1 MIAIIFGKDSRF
13 FISLLKNFTMNNHL
27 SEIKRA
33 IEDSLAT
40 KQLILSDKALL
51 ERLVH
56 AVDCC
61 VGAIRNGGKIWFSG
75 NGGSAADAQHLAA
88 ELSGRFY
95 LDRKSIPAEAL
106 HVNTSFLTAVAN
118 DYGYDQV
125 FARLL
130 EGCAHPGDVLVA
142 ISTSG
147 HSKNVVEAAKL
158 AHDKGMQVIALT
170 GSAGGALGEHCDI
183 LLNVPSNDTPRIQE
197 CHILLG
203 HILCENI
210 ERDLFA

>member
-1 MIAIIFGKDSRF
+1 MKE
-13 FISLLKNFTMNNHL
+13 HL
-27 SEIKRA
+27 PEIVTA
-33 IEDSLAT
+33 IEKSVAV
-40 KQLILSDKALL
+40 KQLIISDKDLIQRMDAAIG
-51 ERLVH
+51 V
-56 AVDCC
+56 C
-61 VGAIRNGGKIWFSG
+61 VESLQNGGKIWFAG

-106 HVNTSFLTAVAN
+106 HVNTSFMTAVAN

-130 EGCAHPGDVLVA
+130 EGCARKGDVLVA

-147 HSKNVVEAAKL
+147 NSANILEAAKT
-158 AHDKGMQVIALT
+158 AKAMDVKVIALT
-170 GSAGGALGEHCDI
+170 GTTGGVLRDHCDV
-183 LLNVPSNDTPRIQE
+183 LLNVPSSDTPRIQE
-197 CHILLG
+197 SHILIG

-210 ERDLFA
+210 EKELFA

>member
-1 MIAIIFGKDSRF
+1 MKS
-13 FISLLKNFTMNNHL
+13 HL
-27 SEIKRA
+27 PEIVTA
-33 IEDSLAT
+33 IEKSIAA
-40 KQLILSDKALL
+40 KQLIISNKELL
-51 ERLVH
+51 QRMDD
-56 AVDCC
+56 AIAIC
-61 VGAIRNGGKIWFSG
+61 VESLNQGGKIWFAG

-106 HVNTSFLTAVAN
+106 HVNTSFMTAVAN

-130 EGCAHPGDVLVA
+130 EGCASKGDVLVA

-147 HSKNVVEAAKL
+147 NSANIIEAVKTAK
-158 AHDKGMQVIALT
+158 AMGVGVIALT
-170 GSAGGALGEHCDI
+170 GATGGKLAGQCDV
-183 LLNVPSNDTPRIQE
+183 LLNVPTTDTPRIQE
-197 CHILLG
+197 SHILIG

-210 ERDLFA
+210 EKELFA

>member
-1 MIAIIFGKDSRF
+1 MKS
-13 FISLLKNFTMNNHL
+13 HL
-27 SEIKRA
+27 PEIVTA
-33 IEDSLAT
+33 IEKSIAA
-40 KQLILSDKALL
+40 KQLIISNKELL
-51 ERLVH
+51 QRMDD
-56 AVDCC
+56 AIAIC
-61 VGAIRNGGKIWFSG
+61 VESLNQGGKIWFAG

-106 HVNTSFLTAVAN
+106 HVNTSFMTAVAN

-130 EGCAHPGDVLVA
+130 EGCARKGDVLVA

-147 HSKNVVEAAKL
+147 NSANIIEAVKTAK
-158 AHDKGMQVIALT
+158 AMGVGVIALT
-170 GSAGGALGEHCDI
+170 GATGGKLAGQCDV
-183 LLNVPSNDTPRIQE
+183 LLNVPTTDTPRIQE
-197 CHILLG
+197 SHILIG

-210 ERDLFA
+210 EKELFA

>member
-1 MIAIIFGKDSRF
+1 MKE
-13 FISLLKNFTMNNHL
+13 HL
-27 SEIKRA
+27 PEIVTA
-33 IEDSLAT
+33 IEKSVAV
-40 KQLILSDKALL
+40 KQLIISNKELL
-51 ERLVH
+51 QRM
-56 AVDCC
+56 DN
-61 VGAIRNGGKIWFSG
+61 AIGLCMESLQNGGKIWFAG

-106 HVNTSFLTAVAN
+106 HVNTSFMTAVAN

-130 EGCAHPGDVLVA
+130 EGCARKGDVLVA

-147 HSKNVVEAAKL
+147 NSANILEAAKT
-158 AHDKGMQVIALT
+158 AKAMDVKVIALT
-170 GSAGGALGEHCDI
+170 GASGGVLRDHCDV
-183 LLNVPSNDTPRIQE
+183 LLNVPSTDTPRIQE
-197 CHILLG
+197 SHILIG

-210 ERDLFA
+210 EKELFA

>member
-51 ERLVH
+51 ECLAH

-61 VGAIRNGGKIWFSG
+61 VDAIRNGGKIWFSG

-147 HSKNVVEAAKL
+147 NSKNILEAAKM
-158 AHDKGMQVIALT
+158 AKSIGMKVVAFT
-170 GSAGGALGEHCDI
+170 GSKGGELRQHCDL
-183 LLNVPSNDTPRIQE
+183 LLNVPSDDTPRIQE
-197 CHILLG
+197 CHILIG
-203 HILCENI
+203 HVICENI
-210 ERDLFA
+210 EKELFG